1 MRTKLKFNFTININD
16 KKNNLIIKSIL
27 KEKEILCILLKLISA
42 NIKYKN
48 LIYHRHQ
55 TVPLKDFNFMI
66 MYLYNFS
73 CLLLHKNSPVNAVVK
88 RKRRNGKVTITYI
101 FFL

>member
-1 MRTKLKFNFTININD
+1 MRTKIKFNFTININD

-27 KEKEILCILLKLISA
+27 KEKEIVCILLKLISA

-55 TVPLKDFNFMI
+55 TV
-66 MYLYNFS
+66 S
-73 CLLLHKNSPVNAVVK
+73 SK
-88 RKRRNGKVTITYI
+88 RFKFFDHVLIH
-101 FFL
+101 FFLFASSQEQPCKCSSKTKKKKW